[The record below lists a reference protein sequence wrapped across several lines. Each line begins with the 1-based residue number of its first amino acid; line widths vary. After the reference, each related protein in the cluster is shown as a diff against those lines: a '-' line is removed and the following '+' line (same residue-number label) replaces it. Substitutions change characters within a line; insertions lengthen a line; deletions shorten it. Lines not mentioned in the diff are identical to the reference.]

1 MSFIKYFGVL
11 TMKQFSSLLL
21 KNILTLIIVSAIGV
35 CLIIHPQNTVDGIKT
50 GFLLLGNN
58 LIPSLFPFMILSSYI
73 SESCIAQMIS
83 KVFEKPFKLIFK
95 TSGYGI
101 IPFVLGCLGGY
112 PVGAKTVCEFYESKK
127 ISQNDATRLLYWC
140 INPSPAFLITAV
152 GTFMLGNTKSGFLL
166 YFSCLLSSVT
176 IGFICR
182 FLSSN
187 EIYLIE
193 NQGKKLKE
201 SIFVKSVSKGS
212 EGMLAIC
219 GWVLTFCVLS
229 SLCDALNFPYSLA
242 YIIKSAGEVTTGCK
256 NAVSSGLALPVI
268 AGIAGFGGFAVICQC
283 ASYSSVCKV
292 RLKYLISSRLIN
304 AALSGIYCSAL
315 LKLFPQCE
323 NASVVISTNTV
334 TFTLYHSIGA
344 AIILI
349 IMCALLIL
357 EVDNHKKVC

>member
-1 MSFIKYFGVL
+1 
-11 TMKQFSSLLL
+11 MKRLSSLLL
-21 KNILTLIIVSAIGV
+21 KNILTLAIVCAIGV
-35 CLIIHPQNTVDGIKT
+35 CLIIHPQNTAEGIKN
-50 GFLLLGNN
+50 GFLILGNN
-58 LIPSLFPFMILSSYI
+58 LIPALFPFMVLSSYV
-73 SESCIAQMIS
+73 SESSVARMIS
-83 KVFEKPFKLIFK
+83 KFFEKSFKLIFK
-95 TSGYGI
+95 TSGYGV

-127 ISQNDATRLLYWC
+127 LSQNDATRLLYWC

-182 FLSSN
+182 FLSN
-187 EIYLIE
+187 DEIYSIE
-193 NQGKKLKE
+193 TEETKPKE
-201 SIFVKSVSKGS
+201 NIFVKSVSKGS
-212 EGMLAIC
+212 EGMLSIC
-219 GWVLTFCVLS
+219 GWVLTFCVLA
-229 SLCDALNFPYSLA
+229 SLCDALNFPYSLS

-292 RLKYLISSRLIN
+292 RMKYLICSRLIN

-315 LKLFPQCE
+315 LKFFPQCE
-323 NASVVISTNTV
+323 NASVVISTSVT

-357 EVDNHKKVC
+357 EVDNRKKMC